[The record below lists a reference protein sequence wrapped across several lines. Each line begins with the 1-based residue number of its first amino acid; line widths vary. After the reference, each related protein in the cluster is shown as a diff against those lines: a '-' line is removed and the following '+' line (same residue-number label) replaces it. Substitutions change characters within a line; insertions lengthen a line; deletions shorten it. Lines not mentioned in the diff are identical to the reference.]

1 MNILDKIKK
10 LFSSNPK
17 NNRISFNIKCGK
29 CHEIITVQVSPT
41 NDLMN
46 QYKDLEDSGPAYIL
60 KKEVLGNN
68 CNNLMKLTVE
78 FDKNYNVI
86 SKSAEGGEI
95 SP

>member
-1 MNILDKIKK
+1 MSILDKIKK
-10 LFSSNPK
+10 LFSLTPK
-17 NNRISFNIKCGK
+17 NEHISFNIKCGK
-29 CHEIITVQVSPT
+29 CQEIITVHVSPT

-46 QYKDLEDSGPAYIL
+46 QYTDLKDSGPAYIL

-86 SKSAEGGEI
+86 SKSAEGGEVI
-95 SP
+95 L